1 MPFNQNDK
9 RSTFDQLAAR
19 GSMYAVFVRQMLI
32 AGYHDLAPG
41 QSVKLR
47 WAQQQAMDE
56 LKRLGSDIAVST
68 LGLYTGQLKKMKLI
82 TTRRDGQHFDM
93 MLTERGARVL
103 EKLTAELPAWGTLV
117 VPAATATTV
126 IDDDEREE
134 LLDGLLV
141 SGKCS
146 MPFVVYADR
155 TEAEK
160 KAWRVLY
167 DEWRTGR
174 VDIWFVESD
183 LDVEVVE
190 RG

>member
-1 MPFNQNDK
+1 MSFRKNDQ
-9 RSTFDQLAAR
+9 RSTFDQLKNR
-19 GSMYAVFVRQMLI
+19 GSSYAVFVRQMLI
-32 AGYHDLAPG
+32 AGYHDVVPG
-41 QSVKLR
+41 GSVKLR
-47 WAQQQAMDE
+47 WAQDQATDALE
-56 LKRLGSDIAVST
+56 KLGQEIAVST
-68 LGLYTGQLKKMKLI
+68 IGLYTSQMKKMKLI
-82 TTRRDGQHFDM
+82 TTRREGQHFDM
-93 MLTERGARVL
+93 MLTDHGARTL
-103 EKLTAELPAWGTLV
+103 EKLTKLLPTWGTTAE
-117 VPAATATTV
+117 PARVSTE
-126 IDDDEREE
+126 IGDDEREK
-134 LLDGLLV
+134 LLDELLV